1 MTQIRMN
8 DISYGGGQFSRLS
21 PDQCQK
27 LHNASLEILTRIGV
41 RLYDQEAVD
50 LLKKA
55 GATISDGNRARIPP
69 GLVEKAFGTVPK
81 RVTLYDRYGDAAIY
95 LEEGQCNYGPGSD
108 CINIID
114 HRTNERRK
122 PVLQDVVDGIT
133 LCDALSH
140 IDFVMSLFLPVDVDE
155 MVTDRYQ
162 MEVMLSRTTK
172 PIVYVTNEFSGCVDA
187 VEMAEVVSGGADA
200 LRLRPTAACYI
211 NVTTGLQHNEEALQK
226 LLFLAEKGLPSIYI
240 PVALGGVTGPIT
252 PAGNIALVNAGIL
265 TGLVLSQLKREGA
278 PFIATAMSGGA
289 LDMRTMVQPYCQPS
303 PLGVSHALAHHYHL
317 PMFGLGGCTDAKI
330 VDQQAAAEAALMLMA
345 ETLGGANLI
354 HDLGYMESG
363 LCGSLA
369 QIVICN
375 EMVGWVEK
383 MMAPVEIND
392 ETLALDLIDE
402 IGPDGSFLDSDH
414 TMKHFRERWYPQVFE
429 RGNFDQWRD
438 AGGLDLGLRAAQQV
452 DTILKEHQP
461 ELLPEDVQQQLRVI
475 VQRAEESF
483 R

>member
-8 DISYGGGQFSRLS
+8 DISYGGGQYRRLS

-27 LHNASLEILTRIGV
+27 LHNASLEILSRTGV
-41 RLYDQEAVD
+41 RLHDQEAID

-55 GATISDGNRARIPP
+55 GASISEGNRARIPA
-69 GLVEKAFGTVPK
+69 GLVEKAFRTVPK
-81 RVTLYDRYGDAAIY
+81 RVTLYDRYGKVGMY
-95 LEEGQCNYGPGSD
+95 LEEGQCNFGPGSD

-114 HRTNERRK
+114 HRTGERRK
-122 PVLQDVVDGIT
+122 PLLQDVIDGIT

-140 IDFVMSLFLPVDVDE
+140 LDFVMSLFLPVDVDE

-162 MEVMLSRTTK
+162 MEVMLNRTAK
-172 PIVYVTNEFSGCVDA
+172 PSIFVTNEFSGCVDA
-187 VEMAEVVSGGADA
+187 IEMAEVVAGGATA
-200 LRLRPTAACYI
+200 LQLKPITACYI

-226 LLFLAEKGLPSIYI
+226 LLFMAEKGLPAVYI
-240 PVALGGVTGPIT
+240 PASLGGVTGPIT
-252 PAGNIALVNAGIL
+252 PAGTVAVANAGIL

-278 PFIATAMSGGA
+278 PFITTGMSGNA

-303 PLGVSHALAHHYHL
+303 PLGITHALAHHYNL

-330 VDQQAAAEAALMLMA
+330 VDQQAAAEAALTLMA

-369 QIVICN
+369 QLVICN
-375 EMVGWVEK
+375 EIVGWIEK

-392 ETLALDLIDE
+392 ETLALDLIDSV
-402 IGPDGSFLDSDH
+402 GPEGSFLDSDH

-429 RGNFDQWRD
+429 RGNYDQWMES
-438 AGGLDLGLRAAQQV
+438 GGLSLGRRAAQLV

-461 ELLPEDVQQQLRVI
+461 EPLPEDVRQRIRAI

-483 R
+483 Q